1 MEMQT
6 DSVEPE
12 KRDFLEPLQTGMS
25 KAFDVVNFCIII
37 FYCEI
42 SIK

>member
-12 KRDFLEPLQTGMS
+12 KRDFLEPLESDSEIQTGVS
-25 KAFDVVNFCIII
+25 KAFDVVNFSDI
-37 FYCEI
+37 Y
-42 SIK
+42 S